1 MPIAEWIQL
10 GIGITTVLGFIVT
23 IISLKKDNR
32 KSNEET
38 ITKTIENK
46 VHEVQELMNL
56 RNRVDMLEQ
65 RFELKNN
72 ELLNNTKEIKR
83 EFNDMKKDL
92 SDLKTLIT
100 KMVEKISN
108 HIENEG

>member
-1 MPIAEWIQL
+1 MPSADRILELAIIL
-10 GIGITTVLGFIVT
+10 GGFV
-23 IISLKKDNR
+23 ISFILLKKDNR

-65 RFELKNN
+65 KFELKNN

-92 SDLKTLIT
+92 NDLKQLIT

-108 HIENEG
+108 HIENGD